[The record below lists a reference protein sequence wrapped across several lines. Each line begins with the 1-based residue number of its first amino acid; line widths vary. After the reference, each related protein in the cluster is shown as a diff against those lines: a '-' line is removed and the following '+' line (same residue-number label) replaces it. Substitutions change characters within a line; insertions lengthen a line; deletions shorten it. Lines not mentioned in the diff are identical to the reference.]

1 MCENGKK
8 KVIIK
13 RRTAVTVTLIL
24 LVVAMA
30 LGFLIWHEKSR
41 KPKDNIPLLPKESK
55 EAMNEKQE
63 ADHSAEQKDGD
74 TEQENDIQPSNSITG
89 ETEPVIVEDSG
100 SKDIPDDVK
109 MQPDTKENEDDQ
121 HTVIELPFIPA
132 E

>member
-13 RRTAVTVTLIL
+13 RRAAITVTLIL

-30 LGFLIWHEKSR
+30 LGFLIWHEKST
-41 KPKDNIPLLPKESK
+41 KPKENTHQQQNESK

-63 ADHSAEQKDGD
+63 ADHSAEKKDGD
-74 TEQENDIQPSNSITG
+74 TEQENDIQPSNSTTG
-89 ETEPVIVEDSG
+89 ETEPVIVEDGG
-100 SKDIPDDVK
+100 SKDIPDDVE